1 MKTNWAVVA
10 GAMALGSALSGQELS
25 PNAPH
30 YVKSV
35 KASGLEVRFLDFR
48 WDEAAF
54 DALENGG
61 THPAAQRSWVLARL
75 TLQLEPL
82 KWNGKLVPVGPA
94 LLVLNPRKGSAGATL
109 EIRYIDMREVFVD
122 MNVIAEPPDTESYA
136 KAPAVFEKV
145 EVTLPRLEVTL
156 QEKKDAFDI
165 GVQYG
170 NRKATVTLTR

>member
-1 MKTNWAVVA
+1 MKTKWALLA
-10 GAMALGSALSGQELS
+10 GALALGSPLSGQELS

-35 KASGLEVRFLDFR
+35 KGSGLEVRFLDFR

-75 TLQLEPL
+75 TLQLDPL

-94 LLVLNPRKGSAGATL
+94 LLVLNPRKGGAGPTL
-109 EIRYIDMREVFVD
+109 DIRYIDMREVFVD
-122 MNVIAEPPDTESYA
+122 MNVIAEPPETEVYA
-136 KAPAVFEKV
+136 TAPAVFGKV
-145 EVTLPRLEVTL
+145 GATLPRLEVTL
-156 QEKKDAFDI
+156 QEKKDAFDLN
-165 GVQYG
+165 VQYG